1 MSSACFSQGRKSQ
14 ASDLPGFQIA
24 RAVLTVRLVG
34 QDPWDSFVFSG
45 APQLSLDSEGLILRD
60 SLVFTL
66 ACLYQALLQNHAFSI
81 CADNTVFF
89 GIADERKPESEF
101 ISLPQALCE
110 WQSAFTLHCC
120 QLSATCKRPHFPLHP
135 GPKQAP
141 SSGADDNSSG
151 LRAYVSNLSVIMTLL
166 NIN

>member
-101 ISLPQALCE
+101 ISLPQTLCNDKVL
-110 WQSAFTLHCC
+110 LHYTAV
-120 QLSATCKRPHFPLHP
+120 SSVPPVK
-135 GPKQAP
+135 GPTSPCTPAP
-141 SSGADDNSSG
+141 SRLPPRG
-151 LRAYVSNLSVIMTLL
+151 LMITHQA
-166 NIN
+166 